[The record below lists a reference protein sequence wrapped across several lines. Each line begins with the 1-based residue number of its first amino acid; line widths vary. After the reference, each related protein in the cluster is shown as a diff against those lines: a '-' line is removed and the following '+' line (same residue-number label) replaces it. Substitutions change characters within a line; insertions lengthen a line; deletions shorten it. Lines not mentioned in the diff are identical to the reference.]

1 LGKNKTILLSF
12 QRIPWINPFLVKKE
26 CHGGR
31 NLPKKESTLFS
42 ESPLEST
49 IFLFL
54 PSLYESFPFRSFI
67 PNFSMKILVIP
78 GDGIGQEV
86 TTWGKK
92 VIEKI
97 AQKHGHSVSFEEGRM
112 GHVAIEATGNPLP
125 DETLEKARKSDAILF
140 GAIGHIKYD
149 NDPTAKVRPEQGL
162 LKIRKELG
170 LYANLRPIK
179 LFDELLGASSLKP
192 EILKGADIL
201 FFRELTGDVYF
212 GEKKRS
218 EDRKT
223 ASDLMIYHQYE
234 VERIAE
240 KAYKAAQVRSKRLC
254 SVDKANVLESSRLWR
269 ETVQEVAKRYPDVET
284 EHMFIDNAAM
294 QLIKDP
300 KRFDVVLTANLF
312 GDILTDE
319 ASQIAGSMGMLASA
333 SVGDTIGFY
342 EPIHGSAH
350 DIAGKGV
357 ANPLASILSVAL
369 MFEISFG
376 LKKEANAIVE
386 AVAATLK
393 EGFRTRDIAD
403 ATTSK
408 ENLLGTES
416 MGLKVLEKI

>member
-1 LGKNKTILLSF
+1 M
-12 QRIPWINPFLVKKE
+12 KK
-26 CHGGR
+26 H
-31 NLPKKESTLFS
+31 
-42 ESPLEST
+42 
-49 IFLFL
+49 
-54 PSLYESFPFRSFI
+54 
-67 PNFSMKILVIP
+67 ILVIP

-92 VIEKI
+92 VLETVAAKF
-97 AQKHGHSVSFEEGRM
+97 GHDFTFDEALM
-112 GHVAIEATGNPLP
+112 GHIAIEATGNPLP

-149 NDPTAKVRPEQGL
+149 NDPSAKVRPEQGL

-179 LFDELLGASSLKP
+179 LFDELLSASSIKP

-218 EDRKT
+218 EDRNT
-223 ASDLMIYHQYE
+223 ASDLMVYSRYE
-234 VERIAE
+234 VERIAI
-240 KAYKAAQVRSKRLC
+240 KAFEAAQARSKRLC

-269 ETVQEVAKRYPDVET
+269 EVVQEIAPKYPDVVT

-333 SVGDTIGFY
+333 SVGDSVGFY

-350 DIAGKGV
+350 DIAGKGI

-369 MFEISFG
+369 MLEISFKLNDEAKAIIDAVDAV
-376 LKKEANAIVE
+376 LKQ
-386 AVAATLK
+386 
-393 EGFRTRDIAD
+393 GFRTGDIAD
-403 ATTSK
+403 ATTPK
-408 ENLLGTES
+408 DMILGTQA
-416 MGLKVLEKI
+416 MGEKIVALLA